1 MKTIALS
8 FVSMLM
14 TTSVALS
21 SAPYSTSYSCK
32 TIGESQTGIPQVDLL
47 ALPDAAYPWMGG
59 MRMGSDHRGWYAANQ
74 GTWDNSTESAMNT
87 IDDLRS
93 ACPMHK
99 DIFENIP
106 DGRTYFVLDSFNEG
120 FLVYPNGKESFSF
133 RVRPYS
139 RIKCD
144 FMECEVI
151 DNL

>member
-1 MKTIALS
+1 MKESLFS
-8 FVSMLM
+8 FVLLLM
-14 TTSVALS
+14 TTSIAFS
-21 SAPYSTSYSCK
+21 SDPYSTSYSCK
-32 TIGESQTGIPQVDLL
+32 TIGQSKTGIPQVDLL
-47 ALPDAAYPWMGG
+47 VLPDAAYPWMGG
-59 MRMGSDHRGWYAANQ
+59 MRIGPDHQGWHAAQQGS
-74 GTWDNSTESAMNT
+74 WDNSRESIINT
-87 IDDLRS
+87 VKDLRS
-93 ACPMHK
+93 ACPAQK

-120 FLVYPNGKESFSF
+120 FLVYPNGKESFSL